1 MRVPLLRDTGTGAE
15 LYWPVDADRV
25 RAWLSRAQSG
35 YALVPAPKPRRRY
48 WPRPRQ
54 RIAAPGTRPM
64 RKLLPAI
71 LLGMIL
77 MNSSHADDG
86 IHTPEKGSTEREQLL
101 DAARAP
107 VQKKL
112 GRDDVRFE
120 VEQIRDGDG
129 WAFVYVRML
138 NADGSVRDYAG
149 TPLADARSVV

>member
-64 RKLLPAI
+64 RKHLPAI

-77 MNSSHADDG
+77 MNSSHAADS
-86 IHTPEKGSTEREQLL
+86 IHTPETGSTEREQPI

-107 VQKKL
+107 VQKKP
-112 GRDDVRFE
+112 GRDDGRFGVYRNRAGE
-120 VEQIRDGDG
+120 G
-129 WAFVYVRML
+129 WALVGGGWPK
-138 NADGSVRDYAG
+138 ADVTAM
-149 TPLADARSVV
+149 P

>member
-1 MRVPLLRDTGTGAE
+1 
-15 LYWPVDADRV
+15 
-25 RAWLSRAQSG
+25 
-35 YALVPAPKPRRRY
+35 
-48 WPRPRQ
+48 
-54 RIAAPGTRPM
+54 
-64 RKLLPAI
+64 
-71 LLGMIL
+71 

-120 VEQIRDGDG
+120 VEQIRAGDG

-138 NADGSVRDYAG
+138 NADGSVIDYAG
-149 TPLADARSVV
+149 TPLADAAKQGYVSPDYVALLQQADGEWQLRADAIGPTDMVWLAWPEKYGVEHELFED

>member
-1 MRVPLLRDTGTGAE
+1 
-15 LYWPVDADRV
+15 
-25 RAWLSRAQSG
+25 
-35 YALVPAPKPRRRY
+35 
-48 WPRPRQ
+48 
-54 RIAAPGTRPM
+54 M

-101 DAARAP
+101 AAARAP

-120 VEQIRDGDG
+120 VEQIRARDG
-129 WAFVYVRML
+129 WAFVYVRL
-138 NADGSVRDYAG
+138 LTADGSVIHYAG
-149 TPLADARSVV
+149 PPLADAAKQGYGSPDYLSLLQRADGEWHRRADPTGPPAKSWRAAP

>member
-1 MRVPLLRDTGTGAE
+1 
-15 LYWPVDADRV
+15 
-25 RAWLSRAQSG
+25 
-35 YALVPAPKPRRRY
+35 
-48 WPRPRQ
+48 
-54 RIAAPGTRPM
+54 M

-101 DAARAP
+101 DAGRAP

-120 VEQIRDGDG
+120 VEQIRAGDG

-138 NADGSVRDYAG
+138 NADGSVIAYAG
-149 TPLADARSVV
+149 TPLADAAKQGYVSPDYVALLQQADGAWELRAAPFGPPAMVWLAWPRSERPRPGEMGVSWGRSSRSR

>member
-1 MRVPLLRDTGTGAE
+1 
-15 LYWPVDADRV
+15 
-25 RAWLSRAQSG
+25 
-35 YALVPAPKPRRRY
+35 
-48 WPRPRQ
+48 
-54 RIAAPGTRPM
+54 M

-86 IHTPEKGSTEREQLL
+86 IHTPEKGSTEREQRL

-120 VEQIRDGDG
+120 VEQIRAGDG

-138 NADGSVRDYAG
+138 NADGSVIDYAG
-149 TPLADARSVV
+149 TPLADAAKQGYVSPDYVALLQQADGQWQLRADALGPTDMVWLDIGQASCRERWCQIVMISGGA

>member
-1 MRVPLLRDTGTGAE
+1 
-15 LYWPVDADRV
+15 
-25 RAWLSRAQSG
+25 
-35 YALVPAPKPRRRY
+35 
-48 WPRPRQ
+48 
-54 RIAAPGTRPM
+54 M
-64 RKLLPAI
+64 RKLLSAI

-120 VEQIRDGDG
+120 VEQIRAGAG

-138 NADGSVRDYAG
+138 TADGSVIDYAG
-149 TPLADARSVV
+149 TPLAEDRKSDEEGQRG

>member
-1 MRVPLLRDTGTGAE
+1 
-15 LYWPVDADRV
+15 
-25 RAWLSRAQSG
+25 
-35 YALVPAPKPRRRY
+35 
-48 WPRPRQ
+48 
-54 RIAAPGTRPM
+54 M

-86 IHTPEKGSTEREQLL
+86 IHTPEKGSTGREQLL

-120 VEQIRDGDG
+120 VEQIRAGDG

-138 NADGSVRDYAG
+138 NADGSVIDYAG
-149 TPLADARSVV
+149 TPLADAAKQGYVSPAYVALLQTADGEWRSAEHTSELQSLMRRSYAVFC

>member
-1 MRVPLLRDTGTGAE
+1 MIRRPPRSTRTDTLFPYTT
-15 LYWPVDADRV
+15 LFR
-25 RAWLSRAQSG
+25 S
-35 YALVPAPKPRRRY
+35 LVPAPKPRRRY

-77 MNSSHADDG
+77 MNSSHADAG
-86 IHTPEKGSTEREQLL
+86 IHTPEKGSSEREQLL

-107 VQKKL
+107 VQKQR

-120 VEQIRDGDG
+120 LDQHRAGDG
-129 WAFVYVRML
+129 WAYVYVRMPQA
-138 NADGSVRDYAG
+138 NEIGRA
-149 TPLADARSVV
+149 

>member
-1 MRVPLLRDTGTGAE
+1 
-15 LYWPVDADRV
+15 
-25 RAWLSRAQSG
+25 
-35 YALVPAPKPRRRY
+35 
-48 WPRPRQ
+48 
-54 RIAAPGTRPM
+54 M
-64 RKLLPAI
+64 RKLLSAI

-120 VEQIRDGDG
+120 VEQIRAGDG

-138 NADGSVRDYAG
+138 TADGSVI
-149 TPLADARSVV
+149 RSEERRGGKECGSTCRSRWSPYH